1 MKEHYKVEIAGG
13 AGKIKQLIFR
23 IGCMGTVSEAETMAT
38 VSAFENAL
46 KDLNYPVEIGAGVEA
61 AHKVFR

>member
-1 MKEHYKVEIAGG
+1 VEIAGG
-13 AGKIKQLIFR
+13 AGKIKHLIFR

-46 KDLNYPVEIGAGVEA
+46 KDLNYPVKIGAGVEA
-61 AHKVFR
+61 AHKVFD